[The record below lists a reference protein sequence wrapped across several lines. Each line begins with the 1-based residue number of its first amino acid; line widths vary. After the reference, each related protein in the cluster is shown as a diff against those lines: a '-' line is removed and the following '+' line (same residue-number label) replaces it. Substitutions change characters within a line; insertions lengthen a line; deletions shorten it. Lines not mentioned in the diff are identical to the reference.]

1 MQQHLSHWHL
11 QLCQCFSGIEWE
23 TLDLIE
29 QKRHRVG
36 FDGIYPS
43 PNKHRTWKPPYC
55 FGKES
60 SNPQFMTGSMLVGA
74 WCNCCKTGNWHH
86 NSLCP
91 WWKFL
96 EWFTHKSGSKM
107 VYITVDIT
115 DIYSTYI
122 YILYYVR
129 IYIVYIKYIYM
140 YYIRYW
146 HIITIISLD
155 ILASSLQRLSQLDPP
170 TKTHNPNPRSYD
182 CHTDLP
188 WHGLNSAIFWVKN
201 AEGLFPWTGL

>member
-1 MQQHLSHWHL
+1 M
-11 QLCQCFSGIEWE
+11 G
-23 TLDLIE
+23 
-29 QKRHRVG
+29 
-36 FDGIYPS
+36 
-43 PNKHRTWKPPYC
+43 
-55 FGKES
+55 
-60 SNPQFMTGSMLVGA
+60 
-74 WCNCCKTGNWHH
+74 
-86 NSLCP
+86 
-91 WWKFL
+91 
-96 EWFTHKSGSKM
+96 FTHPPTNIEPENRPIVLERSLPTPNSWQGPCWLEHDA
-107 VYITVDIT
+107 TVARLET
-115 DIYSTYI
+115 DTTIHCARGENFWNDSRTSPVARWCILQWILQIFTVHIYI
-122 YILYYVR
+122 YIIYYVR